1 MYYDGQAF
9 TEAISLIQTD
19 PYKALDKLK
28 KYFDK
33 YPLDYSSYPYYISTL
48 MLVGEFDIA
57 EEKLNYIQNKYDS
70 GIFKNDE
77 RKDAILRYSII
88 YARFK
93 LLCYQGKYE
102 EAYNYYYD
110 NINSIK
116 KFDVD
121 KILFYCRMKMGLVED
136 NIIKERDVLPYF
148 YRQTIDYKESD
159 FIHHAKK
166 HCADNPHKNEDEET
180 EFVSGFPFEE
190 VLSEIKKYIPSEKK
204 LYPGFID
211 NMYVFRYDECGT
223 SKKGPVDYIK
233 VFTFNDTNDFITM
246 YPCKDVERL
255 PYVDLNYMR
264 KVNNTKVKRR
274 SQIDKFNDRFGIK

>member
-1 MYYDGQAF
+1 MSIA
-9 TEAISLIQTD
+9 SND
-19 PYKALDKLK
+19 PYSGAIELK

-33 YPLDYSSYPYYISTL
+33 YPLDYTSYPYYISVLIIIGNFELAKETIDY
-48 MLVGEFDIA
+48 VQAIIDSNVYRNDKRRDKI
-57 EEKLNYIQNKYDS
+57 IKYS
-70 GIFKNDE
+70 
-77 RKDAILRYSII
+77 LLYSK
-88 YARFK
+88 FK
-93 LLCYQGKYE
+93 LLCYEKKYK
-102 EAYNYYYD
+102 EAYNLYLSNQESTND
-110 NINSIK
+110 FDIDRIIFFIK
-116 KFDVD
+116 AR
-121 KILFYCRMKMGLVED
+121 LGLAED
-136 NIIKERDVLPYF
+136 TSLQERDVLPYF

-166 HCADNPHKNEDEET
+166 HCADNLHKNEDEET

-246 YPCKDVERL
+246 HPCKDGERL
-255 PYVDLNYMR
+255 PYIDLNYMR

-274 SQIDKFNDRFGIK
+274 SQIDRFNDRLMKSNKY